1 MSEGINLHIKLRKM
15 TQSQLDQMTLDY
27 AKEDLGYAK
36 EGGNIN
42 IAQTLKGLVTINYLG
57 NDVYQAYNNMNEQLT
72 GAMGVERMAIWVS
85 KIYDVSEVEVIG

>member
-1 MSEGINLHIKLRKM
+1 M
-15 TQSQLDQMTLDY
+15 TQSQLDQMLVDY

-36 EGGNIN
+36 DGGTIS

-72 GAMGVERMAIWVS
+72 ATMNEDRMIGWLA
-85 KIYDVSEVEVIG
+85 KIYDVSEVEIVG

>member
-15 TQSQLDQMTLDY
+15 TQSQLDQMLVDY

-42 IAQTLKGLVTINYLG
+42 ISQTLKGLVTINYLG

-72 GAMGVERMAIWVS
+72 GAMNEARMIGWVS
-85 KIYDVSEVEVIG
+85 KVYDVSEVEVIG

>member
-1 MSEGINLHIKLRKM
+1 M
-15 TQSQLDQMTLDY
+15 TQSQLDQMLIEY
-27 AKEDLGYAK
+27 SKEDLGFAK
-36 EGGNIN
+36 DSGNIN

-72 GAMGVERMAIWVS
+72 GAMGVERMALWVS

>member
-15 TQSQLDQMTLDY
+15 TQSQLDQMLVDY

-72 GAMGVERMAIWVS
+72 GAMNEARMIGWVS
-85 KIYDVSEVEVIG
+85 KVYDVSEVEVIG